1 MEPHHH
7 HEHNHQL
14 ISLNKAFIIGI
25 TLNIAFVIVEFG
37 VGFYYNS
44 LGLLSDAG
52 HNLGDVASLVLAML
66 AFRLQKVHPNSRY
79 TYGYKKST
87 ILVSLLNAVILLV
100 AVGIII
106 AESIDKLFHPVSVDG
121 SAIAWTAGV
130 GVVIKALTAWL
141 FMKDKDKDLNVKGA
155 YLHMAADALVSV
167 GVVASGIIITYT
179 GWSIIDPII
188 GLGIAVVI
196 IVSTWGLLHDSLRL
210 SLDGVPV
217 GIDAQKIQQIIM
229 EQPGVENCHH
239 LHIWALSTTETALTA
254 HIVID
259 NITQLEEVKQHI
271 KEALEEAGIHHAT
284 LEFEDERTTCCKECC
299 ED

>member
-130 GVVIKALTAWL
+130 GVVINALTAWL

-167 GVVASGIIITYT
+167 GVVVSGIIITYT
-179 GWSIIDPII
+179 EWSIIDPII
-188 GLGIAVVI
+188 GLGITVII

>member
-7 HEHNHQL
+7 HEHKHQL

-130 GVVIKALTAWL
+130 GVVINALTAWL

-196 IVSTWGLLHDSLRL
+196 IVSTWGLLHNSLRL

>member
-14 ISLNKAFIIGI
+14 TSLNKAFIIGI

-106 AESIDKLFHPVSVDG
+106 AEC
-121 SAIAWTAGV
+121 
-130 GVVIKALTAWL
+130 
-141 FMKDKDKDLNVKGA
+141 
-155 YLHMAADALVSV
+155 
-167 GVVASGIIITYT
+167 
-179 GWSIIDPII
+179 
-188 GLGIAVVI
+188 
-196 IVSTWGLLHDSLRL
+196 R
-210 SLDGVPV
+210 
-217 GIDAQKIQQIIM
+217 
-229 EQPGVENCHH
+229 
-239 LHIWALSTTETALTA
+239 
-254 HIVID
+254 
-259 NITQLEEVKQHI
+259 
-271 KEALEEAGIHHAT
+271 
-284 LEFEDERTTCCKECC
+284 
-299 ED
+299 